1 MKESIHKYFTV
12 GTIQW
17 MSHPRK
23 DVLQSIREI
32 ACDDFFDAIELT
44 SFTDGAVREQ
54 AKRVLEQSHLRVCFG
69 AQPCLLNAKL
79 NPNDLDEDGRKK
91 AEDRLLSAVD
101 EAECLGAKAIA
112 FLAGK
117 WSEEAKEREYA
128 QLLKTTKAV
137 CDYAAGKGMGVN
149 MEVFDF
155 DMAKAAL
162 IGPAPLAAR
171 FAGDMRCVSNNFGLM
186 VDLSHFPTTYETS
199 EFVIRTL
206 RPYITHFHIG
216 NAVVREG
223 KPAYG
228 DEHPRFGFP
237 DSANDTPELVDF
249 FRILKE
255 EGFFREDNP
264 YMLSFEVKPW
274 GDEDPDIILANTK
287 RVINRAWALV

>member
-1 MKESIHKYFTV
+1 MNESIHKYFAV

-44 SFTDGAVREQ
+44 SFADDAVRAQ
-54 AKRVLEQSHLRVCFG
+54 AKRILEQSHLRVCFG

-79 NPNDLDEDGRKK
+79 NPNDLDEEGRKK
-91 AEDRLLSAVD
+91 AEDRLISAVD
-101 EAECLGAKAIA
+101 EAEELGAKAIA

-117 WSEEAKEREYA
+117 WSEESKEQEYA

-137 CDYAAGKGMGVN
+137 CAYAAGKGMCVN

-171 FAGDMRCVSNNFGLM
+171 FAADMRCVSNNFGLM

-199 EFVIRTL
+199 KFVIRTL

-216 NAVVREG
+216 NAVVCKG

-237 DSANDTPELVDF
+237 DGANDTPELVDF

-255 EGFFREDNP
+255 EGFFCEDAP
-264 YMLSFEVKPW
+264 YTLSFEVKPW
-274 GDEDPDIILANTK
+274 EDEEPDIIMANTK
-287 RVINRAWALV
+287 RVINRAWALA